1 MPRKIQ
7 APTINDEV
15 FFRKAD
21 NPLQPWQDALDG
33 FSRNIEVL
41 QREWLEGEISVEA
54 LCLQTVFYVGA
65 LYDQGFDNETIMR
78 HFPIENFKD
87 EVVELPRAVVTLL
100 ANAIGRYNEGGA
112 GVTLGEAFQ
121 MEGSRNPH
129 AKSRIKTVQKHWAL
143 SQQVVSRYVYRA
155 SIDDPVTLEEAIRQI
170 SVETGESEETIKRA
184 YRRFGRDEVKW
195 HTATGLY
202 HPPKKG

>member
-21 NPLQPWQDALDG
+21 NLLQPWQDALDG
-33 FSRNIEVL
+33 FRLEIEVL

-54 LCLQTVFYVGA
+54 LCLQTVLYVSA
-65 LYDQGFDNETIMR
+65 LFDEGFDNETIMR
-78 HFPIENFKD
+78 RFPIEEFKD
-87 EVVELPRAVVTLL
+87 EVVELPRAVVMHL
-100 ANAIGRYNEGGA
+100 ADAIYRYNEGGA
-112 GVTLGEAFQ
+112 GVTLGEAFR

-129 AKSRIKTVQKHWAL
+129 AKSRIKTVKKHWAL

-184 YRRFGRDEVKW
+184 YRRFGRDEVKL
-195 HTATGLY
+195 HTASGLY
-202 HPPKKG
+202 HPPKK